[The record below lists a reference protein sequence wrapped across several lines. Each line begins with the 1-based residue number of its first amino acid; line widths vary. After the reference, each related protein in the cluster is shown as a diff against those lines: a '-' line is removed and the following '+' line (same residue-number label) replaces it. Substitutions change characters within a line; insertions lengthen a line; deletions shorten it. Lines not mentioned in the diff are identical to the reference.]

1 MDPELEELPTDLMRG
16 LDFRISKTSKGGFAD
31 YNSSKWARKESALTE
46 VEQAA
51 IEKHGLFDL
60 STFLPKKPGEAEVR
74 VIKEMFEAS
83 VDGQTYDTERWG
95 QYFRPAGVSAPGGSA
110 SAHVDEDTTAPA
122 AKPAPAVASSFD
134 DEDDAPAV
142 ATAPVATKPSTQKA
156 EDILAMI
163 RARQK
168 Q

>member
-1 MDPELEELPTDLMRG
+1 
-16 LDFRISKTSKGGFAD
+16 
-31 YNSSKWARKESALTE
+31 
-46 VEQAA
+46 
-51 IEKHGLFDL
+51 
-60 STFLPKKPGEAEVR
+60 
-74 VIKEMFEAS
+74 
-83 VDGQTYDTERWG
+83 
-95 QYFRPAGVSAPGGSA
+95 
-110 SAHVDEDTTAPA
+110 VDEDTTAPA